1 METIEHKL
9 SQINSDAQKLGLR
22 HFEDITDIENI
33 LQKKLDAHEQIT
45 SVDQIPDPLLFK
57 DMEKAVSMFTEAVAN
72 NKKICFVH
80 DSDMDGLGTY
90 TITWFFF
97 KKFFNYGNITMMI
110 TNRKEGYGFLPVHV
124 DKYPADL
131 YITFDN
137 GITARP
143 AIEAAHANGA
153 SVIINDHHQI
163 DPEIWPLSE
172 NSDMLAVVDPHQ
184 PGCNFP
190 YPDISG
196 SVVCWFMFKAISE
209 KYNLDVNMYEEFLGE
224 LALTTLSDVMP
235 VVKHLNRFFVTD
247 YLVNQKIKQSSRAY
261 AQTFLETKN
270 TDPTAEDIAFGFTP
284 LINATQRITKA
295 DDGAN
300 FLIQEESGQSQQW
313 FEYLNGIN
321 DIRKERQQK
330 LLDYIEY
337 RYKDFLPRKG
347 TNGARDNLDFI
358 CIPGNFHKE
367 YKGVLGII
375 AGRLAEKYKK
385 PCIVL
390 NLNEET
396 GIYSG
401 SGRSIGDINILGMFR
416 DDDIKPLIEHVGG
429 HKVALGI
436 GVHKDNFD
444 EFYKII
450 VQKASL
456 IDKDLFKPKISS
468 MGYMD
473 INKIDIDLYHR
484 LQQFEPFGEKFPRPA
499 LTTRVLIKS
508 TNLIGKQKNHMTM
521 VVQDVNK
528 MLTFKAL
535 WFFHDSVPDAGEEY
549 YLTFKPDIDT
559 FRGSEKL
566 SLRVL
571 GLEKVPKE

>member
-1 METIEHKL
+1 METAEHKIH
-9 SQINSDAQKLGLR
+9 QINSDAQQLGLQY
-22 HFEDITDIENI
+22 FEDITEVENI
-33 LQKKLDAHEQIT
+33 LQRKLDAQPQIT
-45 SVDQIPDPLLFK
+45 SQDEIPDPLLFK
-57 DMEKAVSMFTEAVAN
+57 DMGKAVDIFAEAVAG
-72 NKKICFVH
+72 NKKICFVL
-80 DSDMDGLGTY
+80 DSDMDGLGCY
-90 TITWFFF
+90 TQTWFFF
-97 KKFFNYGNITMMI
+97 KKYFPYSNLTMTI
-110 TNRKEGYGFLPVHV
+110 TNRKEGYGFLPLHI
-124 DKYPADL
+124 DKFPADL
-131 YITFDN
+131 YITADN
-137 GITARP
+137 GITAKP
-143 AIEAAHANGA
+143 AVDAAKAIGA
-153 SVIINDHHQI
+153 KVIINDHHLH
-163 DPEIWPLSE
+163 DPEVWPLGA
-172 NSDMLAVVDPHQ
+172 DAVVDPHQ
-184 PGCNFP
+184 PGCDFP
-190 YPDISG
+190 YKEISG
-196 SVVCWFMFKAISE
+196 SVVLWFFFKAIADRYHLDIDS
-209 KYNLDVNMYEEFLGE
+209 YNEFLGE

-235 VVKHLNRFFVTD
+235 VDRHLNRFFVTD
-247 YLVNQKIKQSSRAY
+247 YLVNKKIKDSSRAY

-270 TDPTAEDIAFGFTP
+270 TDPTAEDISFGFTP

-300 FLIQEESGQSQQW
+300 FLIQEEAGASQQW

-390 NLNEET
+390 NLNET
-396 GIYSG
+396 AGTYSG
-401 SGRSIGDINILGMFR
+401 SGRSVGDINILGMFR
-416 DDDIKPLIEHVGG
+416 DDDINHLIENVGG

-436 GVHKDNFD
+436 TVKKENFD
-444 EFYKII
+444 EFYRII
-450 VQKASL
+450 VGKAAQISS
-456 IDKDLFKPKISS
+456 DLFKPKISS

-484 LQQFEPFGEKFPRPA
+484 LQKFEPFGEKFPRPA
-499 LTTRVLIKS
+499 FTTRVLIKS

-521 VVQDVNK
+521 VVQDVNQ
-528 MLTFKAL
+528 MLSFKAL

-559 FRGSEKL
+559 FRGAEKL

-571 GLEKVPKE
+571 GVQKIPKN

>member
-1 METIEHKL
+1 METAEHKVN
-9 SQINSDAQKLGLR
+9 QINSDAQKLGLR
-22 HFEDITDIENI
+22 HFEDIADIENI
-33 LQKKLDAHEQIT
+33 LQKKLDAQPQIT
-45 SVDQIPDPLLFK
+45 SIEEMPDPLLFK
-57 DMEKAVSMFTEAVAN
+57 DMEKAVDIFAEAVAG
-72 NKKICFVH
+72 NKKICFVL
-80 DSDMDGLGTY
+80 DSDMDGLGCY
-90 TITWFFF
+90 TQTWFFF
-97 KKFFNYGNITMMI
+97 KKYFPYGNLTMTI
-110 TNRKEGYGFLPVHV
+110 TNRKEGYGFLPLHV
-124 DKYPADL
+124 DKFPADL
-131 YITFDN
+131 YITADN
-137 GITARP
+137 GITAKP
-143 AIEAAHANGA
+143 AVDAAKAIGA
-153 SVIINDHHQI
+153 KVIINDHHLH
-163 DPEIWPLSE
+163 DPEVWPLGA
-172 NSDMLAVVDPHQ
+172 DAVIDPHQ
-184 PGCNFP
+184 PDCQFP
-190 YPDISG
+190 YKEVSG
-196 SVVCWFMFKAISE
+196 SVVLWYFFKAIAN
-209 KYNLDVNMYEEFLGE
+209 KYRLDIDSYNEFLGE

-235 VVKHLNRFFVTD
+235 VDRHLNRFFVTD
-247 YLVNQKIKQSSRAY
+247 YLVNQKIKQSPRAY
-261 AQTFLETKN
+261 AKTFLETKN
-270 TDPTAEDIAFGFTP
+270 TDPTAEDISFGFTP

-300 FLIQEESGQSQQW
+300 FLIQEEAGQSQQW

-337 RYKDFLPRKG
+337 RYKDYLPRKG
-347 TNGARDNLDFI
+347 VGGARDNLDFI

-390 NLNEET
+390 NLNEES

-401 SGRSIGDINILGMFR
+401 SGRSVGDINILGMFR

-450 VQKASL
+450 VGKAAGISA
-456 IDKDLFKPKISS
+456 DLFKPKVSS

-484 LQQFEPFGEKFPRPA
+484 LQKFEPFGEKFPRPA

-571 GLEKVPKE
+571 GLEKVPN